1 MLKTVDPD
9 NFTITL
15 IGFAL
20 KAGNVVKGWHAL
32 VSALQKNSVS
42 LIILNSQISE
52 NSQKKIMNEIRG
64 KKIPVIKTTSNVHWD
79 KIWGIRAQKMLGI
92 LKGELGNK
100 ISNNFKA
107 GV

>member
-1 MLKTVDPD
+1 MIKPVELD
-9 NFTITL
+9 NSTITL

-32 VSALQKNSVS
+32 VSALQKDSVS

-52 NSQKKIMNEIRG
+52 NSQKKVMNVIKG
-64 KKIPVIKTTSNVHWD
+64 KKIPVIKTASTVHWE
-79 KIWGIRAQKMLGI
+79 KIWGIGAQKILGI
-92 LKGELGNK
+92 LKGDLGNK